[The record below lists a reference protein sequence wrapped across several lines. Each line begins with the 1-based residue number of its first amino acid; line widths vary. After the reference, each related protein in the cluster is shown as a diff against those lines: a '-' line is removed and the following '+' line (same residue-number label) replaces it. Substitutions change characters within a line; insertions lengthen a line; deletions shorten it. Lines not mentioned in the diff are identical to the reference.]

1 MSGVC
6 VPPAVLGLGL
16 VLAVAAPAWAQLEF
30 KASAKPVPQTRV
42 VTPVE
47 AAELLIQAG
56 RFTDAKRVLDVL
68 EKANPSDSQVQFLL
82 AMVEVQA
89 KQYPAAI
96 RRFRRILIREPG
108 VMRVRL
114 ELARAFFLEKDYD
127 NAERQFR
134 FARAGDPPAAVKQNI
149 DAFLYQIRQARRFS
163 YNLSLAAAPDTNLNA
178 GPSQQTVA
186 IFGLPFQLSDQARR
200 QSGVG
205 VTLDTGGEWSPEI
218 TDRVHFRVG
227 GQIHRSE
234 YAGGEFDDMTLSAY
248 AGPRFIGARWEISP
262 LVTAYR
268 RWYGN
273 RDYNR
278 GTGGALQATL
288 YPTAKLGL
296 NLGLSGQ
303 QATFVDHDMDGPAIT
318 VSAGAFYTLTS
329 DTVLSGSLSM
339 AHQDARLKVYANTAW
354 QLAFGVYRD
363 LPHGF
368 SASIQPSYAKI
379 DYSDPFV
386 AFGATRR
393 DRQWAVQTTLLNR
406 RIDVWGFTPRVAYT
420 YTSNASSIP
429 LYAYERQRVEI
440 GFTRNF

>member
-1 MSGVC
+1 M
-6 VPPAVLGLGL
+6 GL
-16 VLAVAAPAWAQLEF
+16 AFATAPAWAQLEF
-30 KASAKPVPQTRV
+30 KAPPPAKSAPQTRV
-42 VTPVE
+42 VTALE
-47 AAELLIQAG
+47 AAELLIQGG
-56 RFTDAKRVLDVL
+56 RFAEAKRVLDVL
-68 EKANPSDSQVQFLL
+68 EKANPADSQVQFLL
-82 AMVEVQA
+82 AMIEVQE

-96 RRFRRILIREPG
+96 HRFRRILIREPG

-134 FARAGDPPAAVKQNI
+134 FARAGDPPPAVKQNI

-163 YNLSLAAAPDTNLNA
+163 YNLSVAAAPDTNLNA
-178 GPSQQTVA
+178 GPTQQTVA
-186 IFGLPFQLSDQARR
+186 IFGLPFELSDQARR

-205 VTLDTGGEWSPEI
+205 ATLDAGGEWSPAI
-218 TDRVHFRVG
+218 TDRIHLRAG
-227 GQIHRSE
+227 GQMHRSE
-234 YAGGEFDDMTLSAY
+234 YAGGDFDDMTLSAY
-248 AGPRFIGARWEISP
+248 AGPRFIGPRWEISP

-288 YPTAKLGL
+288 YPTPKLGL
-296 NLGLSGQ
+296 NLGLNGQ
-303 QATFVDHDMDGPAIT
+303 QSIFVDHDMDGPSVS

-329 DTVLSGSLSM
+329 DTVLNGSLSM
-339 AHQDARLKVYANTAW
+339 SHQDARVKVYANTAW

-368 SASIQPSYAKI
+368 SASVQPSYAKI

-420 YTSNASSIP
+420 YTSNASSIS
-429 LYAYERQRVEI
+429 LYAYERQRVEM